1 MPRLSF
7 QSGSKPRLGKRKRI
21 PDLRIQLTMF
31 KELITCEGII
41 SNQTEQKVRFRQEWN
56 DCWVKRSDIEKL
68 EILGNTP
75 EGDKYAR
82 ITVPESVAD
91 LLELQGVLE

>member
-1 MPRLSF
+1 
-7 QSGSKPRLGKRKRI
+7 
-21 PDLRIQLTMF
+21 MF

-41 SNQTEQKVRFRQEWN
+41 TNQNEQKVRFRQEWN
-56 DCWVKRSDIEKL
+56 DCWVKRSDIEKI

-82 ITVPESVAD
+82 ITLTESLAD

>member
-1 MPRLSF
+1 
-7 QSGSKPRLGKRKRI
+7 
-21 PDLRIQLTMF
+21 MF

-41 SNQTEQKVRFRQEWN
+41 TNQTEQKIRFRQEWN

-82 ITVPESVAD
+82 ITVAESVAD

>member
-1 MPRLSF
+1 
-7 QSGSKPRLGKRKRI
+7 
-21 PDLRIQLTMF
+21 MF

-56 DCWVKRSDIEKL
+56 DCWVKRSDIEKI

-82 ITVPESVAD
+82 ITVTESVAD

>member
-1 MPRLSF
+1 
-7 QSGSKPRLGKRKRI
+7 
-21 PDLRIQLTMF
+21 MF

-41 SNQTEQKVRFRQEWN
+41 ADQTPQKIRFVQEWN
-56 DCWVKRSDIEKL
+56 DCWVKRSDIEKI

-82 ITVPESVAD
+82 ITVTESVAD

>member
-1 MPRLSF
+1 
-7 QSGSKPRLGKRKRI
+7 
-21 PDLRIQLTMF
+21 MF

-41 SNQTEQKVRFRQEWN
+41 SNQTEQKIRFRQEWN

-82 ITVPESVAD
+82 ITVTESIAD